1 MGDLIRSDTVLGTP
15 TNIAGSKDK
24 DFVIQTKGKVKIQ
37 SGNSFLDIL
46 IDGKLNM
53 PSIINIVST
62 LDKIPK
68 KTGFYYTKDTE
79 RLYAIIDKK
88 QISLVGRDSINTTS
102 KATRL
107 DELEDVSLI
116 NLKNGDI
123 LVEKGGYWVNT
134 HLSLEDITDKLKN
147 QISNLS
153 ESVEKQKLYTQRS
166 FKDVMQ
172 TFRMMFDP
180 EGSYFTD
187 KITPLAIHTAQLIV
201 GTNSQQFNLENIKFE
216 PNYQGDC
223 NRFVA
228 NCIDRTKTGK
238 LIHHTIGLENGDGS
252 RTWDILQPA
261 TLPPDFDQPNLS
273 SDKAYYLYAVC
284 SRTGTTGNLLISD
297 QQILVESDSDNYT
310 FWIAVINTP
319 EASMIAGD
327 GVSTATATASLIRSF
342 QTMFGYT
349 EIAGNSITTGVIKDQ
364 TGFSYWD
371 MINGALRLGGV
382 NSYIYYNSTDGNFY
396 LKGRLIQIDPDLN
409 TSLNYFGN
417 FIPSPTQLYSKGFIV
432 TYQGSA
438 YINVVPCYGNI
449 LPTNTDY
456 WDVYAKGGMTTVSIY
471 YTSATEPD
479 TPIEQIIP
487 PTGWSTTP
495 TDHTSTTYTWMSQG
509 QTFDNTNIVSTWST
523 PIKLTGND
531 GLSITI
537 SSTSITYQVSSSGTV
552 APTGTW
558 TTTIPTVDIGYYLWT
573 KTVVTYSDNTSTTA
587 YSVSKAGSDGADAT
601 TYYMVVSPTSLTVIS
616 GALSSS
622 TIDAFVYK
630 KVGNNSPTLTSEC
643 SVTNNTGAS
652 VSSPSTGHYT
662 FTVPTSYIYQSGL
675 TVSLIY
681 DSKYIQQVTVP
692 ITYAVG
698 AAITFRGTIVSGT
711 YYGSKVRKDVVKSGS
726 AYYIAKDRSSSS
738 NTEGSFTSSSVSD
751 GNWQG
756 FGSSFVSIATD
767 LLFANNA
774 TIGGWNFNNNIMWST
789 DNNVYFNGGTSG
801 LSLSSYPIMAAS
813 SSGVITAP
821 TSADNPGTL
830 KTITQLKTLSSV
842 FYVDHNGSIY
852 STSGQ
857 IGGFTINT
865 NSIESSYDYGSNSQ
879 FYLHSGGTDAFLSFQ
894 ATNMWAGIG
903 LNTLPA
909 ILGGTTALGRFENK
923 VSNYGGT
930 NYGIIIDIE
939 NATYNQAL
947 YVKGNSYFDG
957 GMASLRSICD
967 INFDSSSAYQSDGI
981 ILTYKRYS
989 SYFVTNTTGSRNL
1002 LLPSYGYDSGVLAN
1016 EDIEIDIVMSHVN
1029 TYTTYL
1035 CTRGSS
1041 CFFKDNNGSLL
1052 GPTDF
1057 PMAACD
1063 SVRLMYKNQVWY
1075 IVSHES

>member
-88 QISLVGRDSINTTS
+88 QISLNGESSTTVTPGV
-102 KATRL
+102 TRL

-116 NLKNGDI
+116 NLRNGDI

-134 HLSLEDITDKLKN
+134 HLSLEDITNDLKD
-147 QISNLS
+147 QVSGLS
-153 ESVEKQKLYTQRS
+153 DSIEKQKLYTQRS
-166 FKDVMQ
+166 FKDVIE
-172 TFRMMFDP
+172 TFDMMFDP
-180 EGSYFTD
+180 EGSYFTE

-216 PNYQGDC
+216 PNYLGDC

-238 LIHHTIGLENGDGS
+238 LIHHTIGLENNSGS
-252 RTWDILQPA
+252 RTWDIVQPT

-297 QQILVESDSDNYT
+297 QQILVESDSGNYT
-310 FWIAVINTP
+310 FWIAVLNTP
-319 EASMIAGD
+319 EASMVTGD
-327 GVSTATATASLIRSF
+327 GVSDATATASLVRSF

-409 TSLNYFGN
+409 TSLNYVGDFVK
-417 FIPSPTQLYSKGFIV
+417 SPTQAYSKGDIV

-438 YINVVPCYGNI
+438 YINKVPCYGNI
-449 LPTNTDY
+449 LPTNTSY
-456 WDVYAKGGMTTVSIY
+456 WNVYARGGMTTVNIY
-471 YTSATEPD
+471 CTAATIPS
-479 TPIEQIIP
+479 TPTGQAIP
-487 PTGWSTTP
+487 PTGWSITP
-495 TDHTSTTYTWMSQG
+495 TAPTPTTYTWMSQG
-509 QTFDNTNIVSTWST
+509 QTFDNTNIISTWST
-523 PIKLTGND
+523 PI
-531 GLSITI
+531 
-537 SSTSITYQVSSSGTV
+537 QV
-552 APTGTW
+552 TGT
-558 TTTIPTVDIGYYLWT
+558 
-573 KTVVTYSDNTSTTA
+573 S
-587 YSVSKAGSDGADAT
+587 AT
-601 TYYMVVSPTSLTVIS
+601 TYYMIVNPTSLNVIN
-616 GALSSS
+616 GVLSSS
-622 TIDAFVYK
+622 HIDIYVYK
-630 KVGNNSPTLTSEC
+630 KAGNSTPALTSDC
-643 SVTNNTGAS
+643 SITSDTGAS
-652 VSSPSTGHYT
+652 ISSPSTGYYT
-662 FTVPTSYIYQSGL
+662 FTIPTSYIYQSNL
-675 TVSLIY
+675 TVSLTY
-681 DSKYIQQVTVP
+681 NSQQVQQVTVP
-692 ITYAVG
+692 ITYQVG
-698 AAITFRGTIVSGT
+698 AAMVFRGTIVSGT
-711 YYGSKVRKDVVKSGS
+711 YYGSKIRKDVVQSGS
-726 AYYIAKDRSSSS
+726 VYYIAKDHSSSG
-738 NTEGSFTSSSVSD
+738 NTDGSFTSSNVGD
-751 GNWQG
+751 GNWQA
-756 FGSSFVSIATD
+756 FGSSFESVATKV
-767 LLFANNA
+767 LFAINA
-774 TIGGWNFNNNIMWST
+774 TIGGWNFNNNIMWSY

-801 LSLSSYPIMAAS
+801 VSLSSYPIIAAS
-813 SSGVITAP
+813 SSGVITPPIDAN
-821 TSADNPGTL
+821 SSGTL
-830 KTITQLKTLSSV
+830 KTISQLQSLSSV

-857 IGGFTINT
+857 IGGFKINT
-865 NSIESSYDYGSNSQ
+865 DSFESSANYNYGSSSK
-879 FYLHSGGTDAFLSFQ
+879 FYLYSGGNDAFMCFQ

-903 LNTLPA
+903 LNVLPA
-909 ILGGTTALGRFENK
+909 TLGGVAALGRFENK
-923 VSNYGGT
+923 VTNSIGT
-930 NYGIIIDIE
+930 NYGIIIDVE
-939 NATYNQAL
+939 NASFNQAL

-957 GMASLRSICD
+957 GVASLHSICD
-967 INFDSSSAYQSDGI
+967 INFGNSSAYQSDGI

-989 SYFVTNTTGSRNL
+989 AFFVTNTTGSMYVY
-1002 LLPSYGYDSGVLAN
+1002 LPSYGYDSGVTAN
-1016 EDIEIDIVMSHVN
+1016 EDIVIDIVMSHAN
-1029 TYTTYL
+1029 TYSTYI

-1041 CFFKDNNGSLL
+1041 CYFKDNNGGIFGS
-1052 GPTDF
+1052 TDF
-1057 PMAACD
+1057 PMTACD
-1063 SVRLMYKNQVWY
+1063 TVRLMYKNQVWY
-1075 IVSHES
+1075 IISHGS